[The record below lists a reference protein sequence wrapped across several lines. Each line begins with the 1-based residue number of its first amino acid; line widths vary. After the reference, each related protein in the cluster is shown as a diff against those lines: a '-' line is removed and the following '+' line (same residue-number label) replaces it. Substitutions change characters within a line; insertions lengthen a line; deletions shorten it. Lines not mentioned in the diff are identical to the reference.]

1 MVQFVKAI
9 VEEASLKGFDVL
21 WADAQERRMCDVGQ
35 KWDRTDSSRVM
46 ILFHTYLHTITQL
59 AELGM

>member
-9 VEEASLKGFDVL
+9 VEEEALKGFDVL

-35 KWDRTDSSRVM
+35 KWDVRTNGSRV
-46 ILFHTYLHTITQL
+46 
-59 AELGM
+59 